1 MTALR
6 SEWGGIRRWQERVTS
21 AGRKLRAAPAPVRIL
36 AIAVIAF
43 LGFFAINLFYHV
55 LRKPT
60 EIFAFVSANFNKAP
74 AETWRQYGRLF
85 REYSTAAMSPELL
98 AALAQVEGAGNPVA
112 RTYWRWQ
119 LSWNPFSTLP
129 ASLERCRHVPDDRRS
144 LCRGT
149 TVLHPQSHRL
159 TRCLPLG
166 LALYSSATEPRDR
179 ARGGLSG
186 PQSRKDFC
194 GPRNREAECGAQRGT
209 GLDDSPVRRGCSQG
223 LRAARVPTRHGR
235 ALRGARRRELPRPSQ
250 SDGTRVPASRRNS
263 IKRRPVVIQH
273 AV

>member
-85 REYSTAAMSPELL
+85 REYSTAAISPDCS
-98 AALAQVEGAGNPVA
+98 Q
-112 RTYWRWQ
+112 RWRK
-119 LSWNPFSTLP
+119 SR
-129 ASLERCRHVPDDRRS
+129 ERA
-144 LCRGT
+144 
-149 TVLHPQSHRL
+149 
-159 TRCLPLG
+159 TR
-166 LALYSSATEPRDR
+166 
-179 ARGGLSG
+179 
-186 PQSRKDFC
+186 
-194 GPRNREAECGAQRGT
+194 
-209 GLDDSPVRRGCSQG
+209 SQG
-223 LRAARVPTRHGR
+223 LTG
-235 ALRGARRRELPRPSQ
+235 GGS
-250 SDGTRVPASRRNS
+250 
-263 IKRRPVVIQH
+263 
-273 AV
+273 

>member
-6 SEWGGIRRWQERVTS
+6 SEWGGIRRWQERVTW

-60 EIFAFVSANFNKAP
+60 EVFAFVSADFNKAP

-85 REYSTAAMSPELL
+85 REYSTAAISPELL

-119 LSWNPFSTLP
+119 LSWNP
-129 ASLERCRHVPDDRRS
+129 
-144 LCRGT
+144 
-149 TVLHPQSHRL
+149 
-159 TRCLPLG
+159 
-166 LALYSSATEPRDR
+166 LALYQPRLR
-179 ARGGLSG
+179 VVWECSRCPTQLS
-186 PQSRKDFC
+186 PRHKDF
-194 GPRNREAECGAQRGT
+194 AST
-209 GLDDSPVRRGCSQG
+209 TTS
-223 LRAARVPTRHGR
+223 LRKRV
-235 ALRGARRRELPRPSQ
+235 
-250 SDGTRVPASRRNS
+250 
-263 IKRRPVVIQH
+263 
-273 AV
+273 

>member
-6 SEWGGIRRWQERVTS
+6 SEWGGIRRWRERVTW
-21 AGRKLRAAPAPVRIL
+21 AGRKLRTAPAPVRIL

-85 REYSTAAMSPELL
+85 REYSTAAFSPELL

-119 LSWNPFSTLP
+119 LSWNP
-129 ASLERCRHVPDDRRS
+129 
-144 LCRGT
+144 
-149 TVLHPQSHRL
+149 
-159 TRCLPLG
+159 
-166 LALYSSATEPRDR
+166 LALYQPASSGVGMFQMTDPAFAEARQFCIRNHIVSQDACRFGWLYIRVLPSHAIELAAVYLDRNLERIFAGPATAKQSAEHK
-179 ARGGLSG
+179 GGLASG
-186 PQSRKDFC
+186 ERC
-194 GPRNREAECGAQRGT
+194 GEHDVANY
-209 GLDDSPVRRGCSQG
+209 L
-223 LRAARVPTRHGR
+223 ARVKAMEREF
-235 ALRGARRRELPRPSQ
+235 LRLAAGQ
-250 SDGTRVPASRRNS
+250 
-263 IKRRPVVIQH
+263 
-273 AV
+273 